1 MDVGVL
7 SMRYAKALM
16 EFAIAKGVEEE
27 LYGVC
32 KRLAASF
39 RKEKRLRTAF
49 DNPILT
55 IEEKL
60 KLIKAAAEPQ
70 GGELCNEF
78 VRFAR
83 LVLSHHR
90 EGYLEF
96 ISLMYLDL
104 YRDYKHIGVA
114 KLITAIPI
122 EQAIEEKIRNVSKL
136 ALHTTD
142 MELNVLVNPEIEGG
156 FIFDVNDYRL
166 DASVA
171 TQLKRMKQQFIDK
184 NRRIV

>member
-7 SMRYAKALM
+7 SVRYAKALL
-16 EFAIAKGVEEE
+16 EFAKEKGIEDT
-27 LYGVC
+27 LYTVC
-32 KRLAASF
+32 KQVVVSF
-39 RKEKRLRTAF
+39 RKEQKLRTAL

-55 IEEKL
+55 IEDKL
-60 KLIKAAAEPQ
+60 KLIKAAADPKGEPCD
-70 GGELCNEF
+70 EY

-83 LVLSHHR
+83 LVLNHHR

-104 YRDYKHIGVA
+104 YRKYKHIGVA
-114 KLITAIPI
+114 KLITALPVD
-122 EQAIEEKIRNVSKL
+122 ASLEEKIRNVSQRK
-136 ALHTTD
+136 LHTTG
-142 MELNVLVNPEIEGG
+142 MELETVVDPDIEGG

-171 TQLKRMKQQFIDK
+171 TQLKRIKQQFIEK

>member
-7 SMRYAKALM
+7 SVRYAKALIG
-16 EFAIAKGVEEE
+16 FAIEKGVEETV
-27 LYGVC
+27 YKSC
-32 KRLAASF
+32 KQVASSF
-39 RKEKRLRTAF
+39 RKEEKLRAAL
-49 DNPILT
+49 DNPILS
-55 IEEKL
+55 IDEKL
-60 KLIKAAAEPQ
+60 NLIKAAADSKGEPC
-70 GGELCNEF
+70 EEY

-83 LVLSHHR
+83 LVLKHRR

-104 YRDYKHIGVA
+104 YRKYRHIGVA
-114 KLITAIPI
+114 KLITAIPVDKQV
-122 EQAIEEKIRNVSKL
+122 EDKIKTTSQRV
-136 ALHTTD
+136 LHTTD
-142 MELNVLVNPEIEGG
+142 MELETVVDKEIEGG

-171 TQLKRMKQQFIDK
+171 TQLKRIKQQFIER